1 MSVQLKL
8 DPDQHPETGRLGR
21 QARRLRGAWQRR
33 INPVPDA
40 ELQTQAALAGEFRS
54 KFTVDGMRLL
64 FDSVSRLLNGRLPPL
79 GQQITGISLGEH
91 TPATV
96 DLQIPSGSGPH
107 PVLVYLHGGAWVAG
121 SPASHRKLTARIAES
136 GFVVVSVDYRLAPE
150 NPFPAGLEDCID
162 AVYWAA
168 ANAGDY
174 GGDPA
179 RLAIGGDSAGAN
191 LAAAAAGVLA
201 SRLTAPRL
209 SAAVLIYGVFDM
221 HDMGDDGAN
230 RFIHQA
236 YLPGE
241 SIDLLNDPRVSP
253 IHCAQALPPCFV
265 TVGTQDSLLEQNR
278 EFRDA
283 LIAAGRPCVYV
294 EERSMPHGFMQME
307 FMGAARDV
315 VRQIA
320 DFLDEHLVETK
331 STRLRG
337 AFMRVSRQIWRS
349 FESWIRRRALRGSS
363 RWRIRR

>member
-1 MSVQLKL
+1 MSAPLKL
-8 DPDQHPETGRLGR
+8 DPHQPPETGRLGR
-21 QARRLRGAWQRR
+21 QAHRLRGAWQRR
-33 INPVPDA
+33 INSVPDA
-40 ELQTQAALAGEFRS
+40 ELQTQVALAGEFRS
-54 KFTVDGMRLL
+54 NFTVDGMRLL

-79 GQQITGISLGEH
+79 GQQIAGISLGEH

-96 DLQIPSGSGPH
+96 DLQIPTGPGPH
-107 PVLVYLHGGAWVAG
+107 PVMVYLHGGAWVAG
-121 SPASHRKLTARIAES
+121 SPASHRKLTARIAER
-136 GFVVVSVDYRLAPE
+136 GFLVVSVDYRLAPE
-150 NPFPAGLEDCID
+150 HPFPAGLEDCID

-168 ANAGDY
+168 AHAGDY

-191 LAAAAAGVLA
+191 LAASTAGVL
-201 SRLTAPRL
+201 STRFMAPKL

-221 HDMGDDGAN
+221 HDMGDGDAN

-241 SIDLLNDPRVSP
+241 SIELLRDPRVSP
-253 IHCAQALPPCFV
+253 IHCAQALPPSFM
-265 TVGTQDSLLEQNR
+265 TVGTRDSLLAQNR

-315 VRQIA
+315 VRQMA
-320 DFLDEHLVETK
+320 GFLDEHLVETK

-337 AFMRVSRQIWRS
+337 SFMRLSRQIRRS
-349 FESWIRRRALRGSS
+349 LESWVRRRALRGSS
-363 RWRIRR
+363 RWRIRY